1 MASQQPCFTP
11 AIMPLPSASR
21 VAYRDGVGRVGS
33 CGRDG
38 ALARIRSLGIRPVDL
53 AAVLLVL
60 AAQELTI
67 VSGGGYGA
75 APLTPA
81 AGVLGGVLVLP
92 ILFRHRWPVQVLI
105 SCSVLL
111 LLYYSVLPRRNI
123 SPAPLLALP
132 LYDTAVV
139 GYLVLA
145 IVIPAFFLTAGLIV
159 VAISVTESYV
169 TLVND
174 FLPSIVV
181 LALAVTL
188 GETVRSR
195 RALAAETAAKLK
207 LAEEERDAE
216 AAARVAQE
224 RLRIARELHD
234 TVAHS
239 MSTITV
245 QAGSALHVLGDPASG
260 EPGSGGAAEP
270 ADGMPE
276 RAAARQALT
285 AIRDTSK
292 VALADMRLTLGQL
305 RTDDAGVDPAEVRS
319 AGLDRLDALS
329 DAVRAAGAPVSV
341 RIDGAPVPLP
351 PAVDHAAYRIL
362 QESLTNVLRHAGPDA
377 SAAVRLGY
385 TTGLLTVEITDD
397 GCAMARPSDQDQPT
411 GHGVVGMT
419 ERARAIGGTLT
430 AGPRPAGGYAVI
442 ATLPLPPEA
451 TP

>member
-1 MASQQPCFTP
+1 
-11 AIMPLPSASR
+11 MPFPPSSR
-21 VAYRDGVGRVGS
+21 VAYRDGVGRVSGR
-33 CGRDG
+33 GRDG
-38 ALARIRSLGIRPVDL
+38 LLARIRSLGIRPIDVT
-53 AAVLLVL
+53 AVLLVL
-60 AAQELTI
+60 TAQELTI

-81 AGVLGGVLVLP
+81 AGVLGGALVLP

-105 SCSVLL
+105 TCSVLL
-111 LLYYSVLPRRNI
+111 LLYYVVLPRRNI

-132 LYDTAVV
+132 LYDTAVA

-145 IVIPAFFLTAGLIV
+145 IVIPAYFMTAGLVV

-169 TLVND
+169 NLVND

-181 LALAVTL
+181 LALAVML

-195 RALAAETAAKLK
+195 RALAAATAAKLR
-207 LAEEERDAE
+207 LAEEEREAE

-239 MSTITV
+239 MATITL
-245 QAGSALHVLGDPASG
+245 QAGSALHLLG
-260 EPGSGGAAEP
+260 EPGSGEPPSGEPGPGEPASAEAAESG
-270 ADGMPE
+270 DGMPE
-276 RAAARQALT
+276 RAAAARQALT

-305 RTDDAGVDPAEVRS
+305 RADDAGVDPAEVRS

-341 RIDGAPVPLP
+341 CIDGAPVPLP

-362 QESLTNVLRHAGPDA
+362 QESLTNVLRHAGPGA

-385 TTGLLTVEITDD
+385 GTGQLTVEITDD
-397 GCAMARPSDQDQPT
+397 GCAAAGPTDQDQPT

-419 ERARAIGGTLT
+419 ERAHAIGGTLT
-430 AGPRPAGGYAVI
+430 AGPKPDGGYAVV
-442 ATLPLPPEA
+442 AMLPLPPEA
-451 TP
+451 SA